1 MSNTDLA
8 AVVVALAAL
17 VLSAHLLGHVFERLR
32 QPRLVGEILAGVLL
46 GPFVLGALAPEA
58 SEALV
63 GAEGSTTATVLSF
76 MYWLGLLLL
85 MFISGTEVR
94 RVLGQE
100 NRKPTAWILAVGTP
114 LPFFIALG
122 IGTLL
127 PLDRLMGPASD
138 RTSVMLVL
146 AIAVAVTSIPV
157 ISRIFFDL
165 RILHTRFAS
174 IVLGTALLEDIAL
187 WTVLAVATAL
197 AAPSEAGRDLAT
209 SVTEHVGVTLL
220 YMGAG
225 LFLAP
230 ALLRRLHRARWNVIA
245 HASPVGYAILVL
257 LAYAAVAA
265 LLEVNL
271 VFAAFLAGFGLVGGR
286 SGSERRRFA
295 EPLDAIQKVAV
306 AIFIPLYFAMVGAQ
320 LDFGEGFSIGMLLA
334 FLLGSSIL
342 CLGSIALATRLAGFR
357 GLEIVN
363 LAVASNARGGPGIVL
378 ASVAFEAGIING
390 AFFTTLVLTAVL
402 TSQLAGWWLGYVLRR
417 GWPLLRDDVDDVVP
431 ATEGS
436 RDRFVAAEG
445 DLAITDE
452 PPRAGVTSDEDD
464 PAPPR
469 I

>member
-1 MSNTDLA
+1 
-8 AVVVALAAL
+8 
-17 VLSAHLLGHVFERLR
+17 
-32 QPRLVGEILAGVLL
+32 VLL
-46 GPFVLGALAPEA
+46 GPFVLGRIAPNA
-58 SEALV
+58 SEALL
-63 GAEGSTTATVLSF
+63 GSEGSTTSTVLGF

-85 MFISGTEVR
+85 MFISGSEVR

-100 NRKPTAWILAVGTP
+100 NRKPTAWILAIGTP

-127 PLDRLMGPASD
+127 PLDRLAGPANQEN
-138 RTSVMLVL
+138 SVLLVL

-174 IVLGTALLEDIAL
+174 IVLGAALLEDIAL
-187 WTVLAVATAL
+187 WTVLAIATAL
-197 AAPSEAGRDLAT
+197 ATTTEMGRELAG
-209 SVTEHVGVTLL
+209 SVTEHVGVTLA
-220 YMGAG
+220 YMAAG
-225 LFLAP
+225 LFLVP
-230 ALLRRLHRARWNVIA
+230 PLLKRLHRARWNVVA
-245 HASPVGYAILVL
+245 HASPVGYSLLVL
-257 LAYAAVAA
+257 LGYAAVAA

-286 SGSERRRFA
+286 SGSERRRFV
-295 EPLDAIQKVAV
+295 EPLDAIQKVAFAV
-306 AIFIPLYFAMVGAQ
+306 FIPMYFAIVGSQ
-320 LDFGEGFSIGMLLA
+320 LDFGEGFSLGLLLV

-342 CLGSIALATRLAGFR
+342 CLASISLATRLAGFR

-402 TSQLAGWWLGYVLRR
+402 TSQFAGWWLGFVLRK

-431 ATEGS
+431 PGAEPYEELVEEEQEAAHELHDMGALDPSVPYEGS
-436 RDRFVAAEG
+436 D
-445 DLAITDE
+445 
-452 PPRAGVTSDEDD
+452 
-464 PAPPR
+464 
-469 I
+469 

>member
-1 MSNTDLA
+1 MSNADLA
-8 AVVVALAAL
+8 AVVIALA
-17 VLSAHLLGHVFERLR
+17 VIVMSAHLLGHVFERLR

-46 GPFVLGALAPEA
+46 GPFVLGTVAPEA
-58 SEALV
+58 SEAIL
-63 GAEGSTTATVLSF
+63 GTEGSTTATVLGF
-76 MYWLGLLLL
+76 TYWLGLLLL

-100 NRKPTAWILAVGTP
+100 NRRPTAWILAIGTP

-122 IGTLL
+122 IASIL
-127 PLDRLMGPASD
+127 PLDRLMGPVSD
-138 RTSVMLVL
+138 ETSVMLVL

-197 AAPSEAGRDLAT
+197 AAPTEMGRDLAA
-209 SVTEHVGVTLL
+209 SVTEHIGVTLAF
-220 YMGAG
+220 MGAG

-230 ALLRRLHRARWNVIA
+230 ALLKRLHRARWNVIA

-286 SGSERRRFA
+286 SGTERRRFA

-306 AIFIPLYFAMVGAQ
+306 AVFIPMYFAMVGAQ
-320 LDFGEGFSIGMLLA
+320 LDFGEGFSIAMLLT
-334 FLLGSSIL
+334 FLIGSSIL

-402 TSQLAGWWLGYVLRR
+402 TSQFAGWWLGYVLRR
-417 GWPLLRDDVDDVVP
+417 GWPLLRDDIDDVVP
-431 ATEGS
+431 TQGAEVFVPSEGS
-436 RDRFVAAEG
+436 
-445 DLAITDE
+445 LAITDE
-452 PPRAGVTSDEDD
+452 QPRSVEVDERPP
-464 PAPPR
+464 PK

>member
-1 MSNTDLA
+1 MTNADLA
-8 AVVVALAAL
+8 AVIIALAVV
-17 VLSAHLLGHVFERLR
+17 VLAAHLLGHVFERLR

-46 GPFVLGALAPEA
+46 GPFVLGRVAPDA
-58 SEALV
+58 SEALF
-63 GAEGSTTATVLSF
+63 GAEGSTTAAVLSF
-76 MYWLGLLLL
+76 TYWLGLLLL

-138 RTSVMLVL
+138 ETSVLLVL

-187 WTVLAVATAL
+187 WTVLAIATAL
-197 AAPSEAGRDLAT
+197 ATTTEMGRDLAG
-209 SVTEHVGVTLL
+209 SVTEHVGATLL

-225 LFLAP
+225 LFVIP
-230 ALLRRLHRARWNVIA
+230 SLLKRLHRARWNVIA
-245 HASPVGYAILVL
+245 HASPVGYALIVL

-265 LLEVNL
+265 VLEVNV

-286 SGSERRRFA
+286 SGTERRRFA

-306 AIFIPLYFAMVGAQ
+306 AVFIPLYFVMVGAQ
-320 LDFGEGFSIGMLLA
+320 LDFAEGFSAAMVLA

-342 CLGSIALATRLAGFR
+342 CLGSIAFATRLAGFR

-363 LAVASNARGGPGIVL
+363 LAIASNARGGPGIVL

-402 TSQLAGWWLGYVLRR
+402 TSQFAGWWLGYVLRR

-431 ATEGS
+431 GGPGT
-436 RDRFVAAEG
+436 FVAVEG

-452 PPRAGVTSDEDD
+452 PRAARDEDAS
-464 PAPPR
+464 PPPR

>member
-8 AVVVALAAL
+8 AVIVSLA
-17 VLSAHLLGHVFERLR
+17 VIVFSAHLLGHVMVRLR
-32 QPRLVGEILAGVLL
+32 QPRLVGEILAGVVI
-46 GPFVLGALAPEA
+46 GPFVLGSFAPDL
-58 SEALV
+58 SEQLL
-63 GAEGSTTATVLSF
+63 GTEGSTTATVLSF
-76 MYWLGLLLL
+76 TYWLGLLLL
-85 MFISGTEVR
+85 MFISGSEVR

-114 LPFFIALG
+114 LPFFIALA
-122 IGTLL
+122 IGTVL
-127 PLDRLMGPASD
+127 PIDRLMGPAND
-138 RTSVMLVL
+138 RTSVILVL

-197 AAPSEAGRDLAT
+197 ATTTDLGRDLAG
-209 SVTEHVGVTLL
+209 SVTEHVSLTLA
-220 YMGAG
+220 YMAAG

-230 ALLRRLHRARWNVIA
+230 AGLRRLNRARWNVIA
-245 HASPVGYAILVL
+245 KASPVGYALIVL

-286 SGSERRRFA
+286 SGSERRTFA

-306 AIFIPLYFAMVGAQ
+306 AVFIPMYFALVGAQ

-334 FLLGSSIL
+334 FLLGSSLL
-342 CLGSIALATRLAGFR
+342 CLSSIALATRLAGFR

-378 ASVAFEAGIING
+378 ASVALEAGIING

-402 TSQLAGWWLGYVLRR
+402 TSQFAGWWLGSVLRR

-431 ATEGS
+431 ANGGAGHIG
-436 RDRFVAAEG
+436 DDG
-445 DLAITDE
+445 DL
-452 PPRAGVTSDEDD
+452 GVSRERSEAVSDAADG
-464 PAPPR
+464 PAPPNV
-469 I
+469 